1 MRRYDRSRFI
11 AFGVLPALN
20 VVALLLY
27 GLALATGSGRGSEQA
42 VPALIAM
49 AAVCLLTAMWA
60 AIKRGRDLGW
70 PWWATLLGF
79 WLSVGLGP
87 VVLLLV
93 GYLALAKSNPS
104 PQQRQDPPPRADAAT
119 WFWAAMNLGWPWLA
133 LAVLAKVM

>member
-27 GLALATGSGRGSEQA
+27 GLALSTGSGGGSEQA
-42 VPALIAM
+42 VPALLAM

-93 GYLALAKSNPS
+93 GYLAFARSNPS
-104 PQQRQDPPPRADAAT
+104 PLQRQDPPPRASAAT
-119 WFWAAMNLGWPWLA
+119 WFWAAMNLGWPWVV

>member
-20 VVALLLY
+20 AAALLLY
-27 GLALATGSGRGSEQA
+27 GLALATGGGGGSEQA

-79 WLSVGLGP
+79 WFSVGLGP

-93 GYLALAKSNPS
+93 GYLAFAKSSPNVQEPDGPPS
-104 PQQRQDPPPRADAAT
+104 PAAAAT
-119 WFWAAMNLGWPWLA
+119 WFWAAVNLGWPWVA
-133 LAVLAKVM
+133 MAVLAKVM

>member
-11 AFGVLPALN
+11 AFGVLPAVN

-27 GLALATGSGRGSEQA
+27 GLALATGSGSGSEQA

-60 AIKRGRDLGW
+60 AIKRGHDLGW
-70 PWWATLLGF
+70 PWWATLIGF
-79 WLSVGLGP
+79 WFSVGLGP

-93 GYLALAKSNPS
+93 GYLAFAKSNASAQAPEA
-104 PQQRQDPPPRADAAT
+104 PPPPATAAT
-119 WFWAAMNLGWPWLA
+119 WFWAAVNLGWPWVA
-133 LAVLAKVM
+133 MAVLAKVM